1 TGRYIQP
8 FQRVGLSHRIFPKLK
23 TLTLDGFDILSPLA
37 STSDQFTWVF
47 NNIYYSLHLHDGNPC
62 IHKITG
68 RRPFTRTCCALL
80 HHRSMDNTIS
90 ILHITSI
97 PQAIMQT
104 LQAMTSLESLHLN
117 ILAFSE
123 QQELAFLDLLP
134 LA

>member
-62 IHKITG
+62 IHKVNHRKATIHKDML
-68 RRPFTRTCCALL
+68 RPFA
-80 HHRSMDNTIS
+80 SPIYGQY
-90 ILHITSI
+90 HIDPTYY
-97 PQAIMQT
+97 
-104 LQAMTSLESLHLN
+104 
-117 ILAFSE
+117 
-123 QQELAFLDLLP
+123 LDTASDHADSTGHDLP
-134 LA
+134 